1 MKRKLL
7 AAASVLFIAVT
18 FSACEENC
26 KICRQNTY
34 VDGTLDVAGEDQE
47 YCGASLVAIEAMAD
61 VKIGNT
67 VTKWECD

>member
-7 AAASVLFIAVT
+7 AAASVLFIAIT

-34 VDGTLDVAGEDQE
+34 VDGTLEISGEAQE
-47 YCGASLVAIEAMAD
+47 YCGASLLAIEAMD
-61 VKIGNT
+61 DFKVDNT

>member
-1 MKRKLL
+1 MRRKLL

-34 VDGTLDVAGEDQE
+34 VDGTLEITGDGQE
-47 YCGASLVAIEAMAD
+47 YCGASLLAIEAMAD
-61 VKIGNT
+61 VTIGNT
-67 VTKWECD
+67 TTKWECD

>member
-7 AAASVLFIAVT
+7 AAASVLFIAAT

-34 VDGTLDVAGEDQE
+34 VDGTLDVEGDDQE
-47 YCGASLVAIEAMAD
+47 YCGAALLAIEAMDD
-61 VKIGNT
+61 VEIGNT